1 MEIKYKDIAQ
11 EEDKTNI
18 KSNSPPNSN
27 KRKVEH
33 QGDKERGLLMVN
45 DLTKANVLETIYKT
59 KKIWSTTGW

>member
-33 QGDKERGLLMVN
+33 QGDRRESRLQGTSVF
-45 DLTKANVLETIYKT
+45 Y
-59 KKIWSTTGW
+59 GQ